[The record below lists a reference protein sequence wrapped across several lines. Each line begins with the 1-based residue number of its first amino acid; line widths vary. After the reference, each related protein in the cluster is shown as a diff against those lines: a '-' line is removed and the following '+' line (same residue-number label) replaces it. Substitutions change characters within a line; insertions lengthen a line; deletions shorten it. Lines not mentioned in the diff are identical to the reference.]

1 MLDGTQLTHL
11 SPVDILI
18 LVLYFAVVV
27 FIGFYVK
34 GSTNTSEEFFLAGRE
49 MTAWIAGLSFVSAN
63 LGSLELMGWAGSA
76 YQYGMLA
83 THWYWIGAIPAMLFL
98 GIVMMPFYYISKTH
112 SVPGYLQLRYGE
124 GARGLAA
131 GSFALMTI
139 LMSGVNIYAMALVMH
154 TVLGWNTNVSM
165 WIGAATVA
173 VYVMLGGL
181 RSAIINEVLQF
192 VLIWAGAALIPILG
206 LIEAGGWTQLK
217 ANIATNIGNDSYTHL
232 WTTLGHFNGNPMG
245 INWVGIVFGL
255 GAIISFG
262 YWTTDFLVV
271 QRVLSAHNLRAAKM
285 APVIGA
291 AFKMAVPLI
300 VILPGLICLGL
311 MQNGHPLFHLVSD
324 ADAARTGQHA
334 YDEVLPLMLI
344 RYCGPGL
351 LGLGITALVA
361 GFMSGMAG
369 NVSAF
374 STVWT
379 YDIYGAYMDPPRAR
393 IVRSGSVRDLLLSFL
408 GRITR
413 TQFWTY
419 LIPVH
424 IIFACLLAVAMRSGN
439 MIPLTIFGLATA
451 YPTLAVN
458 AKRCHDR
465 GRSAFFMLVALVPI
479 LNLWYLIEVGF
490 LPGTKGANQYGGG
503 GPEELVNAPPDS
515 HYVAMGRAS
524 TVVGMVISIIS
535 AYILAHASSI
545 MDYVQA
551 LFSFF
556 IAPLYG
562 TVILGMLWK
571 RGTKQGGFWGLLAGT
586 VSSIGMFIYTS
597 TGTEAH
603 KAAALAR
610 IALSPDAKPMAEN
623 MFRALWSWLICVFV
637 TVVVSYMTKP
647 KTDAELNGLVYGAT
661 IIPHDGATTI
671 FQKPIFWAGVV
682 AVGFIALN
690 IIFF

>member
-1 MLDGTQLTHL
+1 MHASALSLVAATQLTHL
-11 SPVDILI
+11 TPVDLIIL
-18 LVLYFAVVV
+18 LLYFAVVL

-112 SVPGYLQLRYGE
+112 SVPGYLQLRFGE

-131 GSFALMTI
+131 ISFGFMTI
-139 LMSGVNIYAMALVMH
+139 LMSGVNMYAMALVMK
-154 TVLGWNTNVSM
+154 VILGWDINFSIWV
-165 WIGAATVA
+165 GAATVA
-173 VYVMLGGL
+173 IYVMLGGL

-206 LIEAGGWTQLK
+206 LIEAGGWTNLK
-217 ANIATNIGNDSYTHL
+217 AQIATNVGNTNYTHL
-232 WTTLGHFNGNPMG
+232 WSTLGHFKDNPMG

-255 GAIISFG
+255 GCIISFG

-285 APVIGA
+285 APILGA

-300 VILPGLICLGL
+300 VIVPGLLALGVL
-311 MQNGHPLFHLVSD
+311 RDPHSGALIHLVGENQI
-324 ADAARTGQHA
+324 DAAHP
-334 YDEVLPLMLI
+334 YSYNEVLPLMLI

-379 YDIYGAYMDPPRAR
+379 YDLYGAYINKRA
-393 IVRSGSVRDLLLSFL
+393 SD
-408 GRITR
+408 
-413 TQFWTY
+413 
-419 LIPVH
+419 
-424 IIFACLLAVAMRSGN
+424 
-439 MIPLTIFGLATA
+439 
-451 YPTLAVN
+451 
-458 AKRCHDR
+458 K
-465 GRSAFFMLVALVPI
+465 
-479 LNLWYLIEVGF
+479 
-490 LPGTKGANQYGGG
+490 
-503 GPEELVNAPPDS
+503 
-515 HYVAMGRAS
+515 HYVLMGRWS
-524 TVVGMVISIIS
+524 TVVGMLVSIGTAYLVMS
-535 AYILAHASSI
+535 AASI

-556 IAPLYG
+556 IAPLFG

-571 RGTKQGGFWGLLAGT
+571 RATNWGGFLGLLAGT
-586 VSSIGMFIYTS
+586 VSSVGMWVYTNFGS
-597 TGTEAH
+597 EAH
-603 KAAALAR
+603 KATALAH
-610 IALSPDAKPMAEN
+610 IALSRDAQPMAN
-623 MFRALWSWLICVFV
+623 DMFRALWSWLICVGV
-637 TVVVSYMTKP
+637 TVIVSLVTKP
-647 KTDAELNGLVYGAT
+647 RPESELNGLVYGAT
-661 IIPHDGATTI
+661 VIPDDGATRLW
-671 FQKPIFWAGVV
+671 QKPIFWAAIVFSV
-682 AVGFIALN
+682 FVILQ